1 MEGVLFVEVTVP
13 PFVSFTLRQRESSG
27 HGVKASSFAHF
38 ISMCSELA
46 WSLLT
51 FYCVSF
57 PVKYNKSEN
66 LFGCGTLLSDCMAR
80 HGV

>member
-1 MEGVLFVEVTVP
+1 MEGVLFVEVMAP
-13 PFVSFTLRQRESSG
+13 SFVSFTLRQRESSG

-51 FYCVSF
+51 FYSVSF
-57 PVKYNKSEN
+57 PVKYHESEN
-66 LFGCGTLLSDCMAR
+66 LFSRGTLLNDCMAR